1 MIVRREPPG
10 FYEASEYGV
19 VFMDG
24 YTMTVH
30 KDVMVELRLR
40 HGQQVGIDT
49 IIDVTR
55 FNLAQS
61 EAMEAIQKAQEA
73 ARQQDR

>member
-1 MIVRREPPG
+1 
-10 FYEASEYGV
+10 
-19 VFMDG
+19 
-24 YTMTVH
+24 
-30 KDVMVELRLR
+30 MVELRLR

>member
-1 MIVRREPPG
+1 
-10 FYEASEYGV
+10 
-19 VFMDG
+19 
-24 YTMTVH
+24 MTVH